1 MQINTTADLMNA
13 AAAALAR
20 RDGHAF
26 ERLIAKNCDWM
37 QSSAE
42 RDANNALLNVM
53 QEAAYLLEGEPS
65 QFDDGSEWT
74 GIPGY
79 DTDAA

>member
-26 ERLIAKNCDWM
+26 ERLHDINVNWLQTDD
-37 QSSAE
+37 E
-42 RDANNALLNVM
+42 RAATAALLNVM
-53 QEAAYLLEGEPS
+53 QEAAYLLEDEPS
-65 QFDDGSEWT
+65 QFDDGTEWE
-74 GIPGY
+74 P
-79 DTDAA
+79 DAA

>member
-26 ERLIAKNCDWM
+26 ERLHSINNGWM
-37 QSSAE
+37 QTGDE
-42 RDANNALLNVM
+42 RAATAALLNVM
-53 QEAAYLLEGEPS
+53 QEAAYLLEDEPS
-65 QFDDGSEWT
+65 QFDDGTEWE
-74 GIPGY
+74 P
-79 DTDAA
+79 DAA